1 METDLVSSVIKSV
14 VLLLLFHW
22 KLKVRIVPVV
32 KSIAFVIFVSFL
44 TLYTMLLMSCKVY
57 LKILYIFYA

>member
-32 KSIAFVIFVSFL
+32 KSYCFCYFCIFSH
-44 TLYTMLLMSCKVY
+44 TVY
-57 LKILYIFYA
+57 NASNVM